1 MKQIALAVL
10 AFLLAAPAVS
20 ACEGRL
26 VDSKFV
32 LHTPLCVPKEP
43 KRIAVIDPT
52 FSLGMSLELGLPVVA
67 APLFKMSDP
76 VLKARA
82 QEKSIIDLGS
92 YLEPSIEMLIG
103 AKPDLII
110 GSGLAD
116 AYYPMLSQIAP
127 TLLYNARDWRD
138 IFSTI
143 ADATGQG
150 ARKTDFFAPYDAR
163 VASIRARMPNTR
175 VSVLRI
181 TSWDFQVYTDGP
193 DAYAPF
199 EVLQDAG
206 VRRSAYETV
215 TDDTGLKRPDWEALS
230 NLDGDVLL
238 YIIGGGNNSDTSGR
252 HEEVTGNP
260 LWKMLPAVKAGRVYR
275 VDAGTWMEFSG
286 LASANRVLDDIERY
300 ILKTQ

>member
-1 MKQIALAVL
+1 MRILVL
-10 AFLLAAPAVS
+10 ALIAAFSVSTAS
-20 ACEGRL
+20 ACDGRT
-26 VDSKFV
+26 VESKSI
-32 LHTPLCVPKEP
+32 LHTPLCVPSEP

-52 FSLGMSLELGLPVVA
+52 FGLGMSLELGLPVVA
-67 APLFKMSDP
+67 APLFKMSDQT
-76 VLKARA
+76 LKARA
-82 QEKSIIDLGS
+82 EEKSVIDLGS
-92 YLEPSIEMLIG
+92 YLEPSIETLIG
-103 AKPDLII
+103 SKPDLII
-110 GSGLAD
+110 GSSLAD

-127 TLLYNARDWRD
+127 TVLVNARDWRD
-138 IFSTI
+138 IFDAI

-150 ARKTDFFAPYDAR
+150 ARKADFFAAYDAR
-163 VASIRARMPNTR
+163 VAAIRARMPDIR
-175 VSVLRI
+175 VSVIRI

-206 VRRSAYETV
+206 VKRSAYETV
-215 TDDTGLKRPDWEALS
+215 TDDTGLKRPDWETLS

-252 HEEVTGNP
+252 HEEVTQNP

-286 LASANRVLDDIERY
+286 LASANRVLDDIERFV
-300 ILKTQ
+300 LKTP